1 MRMLRISLVILAF
14 ACFAGALYAQDEVA
28 DALYGEGLRNYV
40 LKDYKAAL
48 KNFEGLYQLNP
59 NDVKNREMLANTLL
73 ALGDAAFD
81 DEDYG
86 KAETYYLK
94 AKGISPA
101 NTESQNR
108 LDIVRAAWD
117 RQIDLARETAES
129 SAESGQAGSSQ
140 NPQPSTGQIPIII
153 QTPPSE
159 ESGAILALLERVLS
173 SQEGAQDNM
182 EGDLRRLSDQQNN
195 DRDLFLRTILIGIGI
210 FLAATLVIVVV
221 VLLVVRSRRTN
232 VSSNQPEPA
241 MNQGKYL
248 ALTIDDGDYLTDERH
263 SDIIRARRLTELAGK
278 LNRGEDSW
286 ETIQDYVGELSIEL
300 KDEIL
305 SSVEKKLQSSSKP
318 ENDNVMSVLLPL
330 VTDSDENLGSR
341 SQNILTSLSE
351 ETERSY
357 SAAISDCPDTDDDP
371 LDPLSYNS
379 ILQLARLVDSKT
391 GRPEHS
397 VMVGNLSREIAQRL
411 NLPSLNPEFVRKV
424 GLGFDIG
431 FLEISDE
438 VMKKDGPLNEEEFAI
453 MRSHTDRG
461 PELLE
466 HANPPEDFIIGM
478 TMHHERLDGSG
489 YPRGRSGDDIPMIA
503 RIIAVA
509 DMFCA
514 ATADRPYHKPLSVE
528 ACLEIM
534 KGLSGTQLDVDVV
547 NILLDIFED
556 RGDNK

>member
-14 ACFAGALYAQDEVA
+14 AYCTGALYAQDEVT
-28 DALYGEGLRNYV
+28 DALYAEGLRNYV
-40 LKDYKAAL
+40 LKDYKAAF
-48 KNFEGLYQLNP
+48 KSFEGLYQLNP
-59 NDVKNREMLANTLL
+59 YDVKSREMLVNTLL
-73 ALGDAAFD
+73 ALGDAAYE
-81 DEDYG
+81 DEDFG

-117 RQIDLARETAES
+117 RQRVLARETAES
-129 SAESGQAGSSQ
+129 TAESGQAGSSQ
-140 NPQPSTGQIPIII
+140 ESQASTGQIPIII

-173 SQEGAQDNM
+173 SQEGSQNNM
-182 EGDLRRLSDQQNN
+182 EGDLQRLSEQQSN

-210 FLAATLVIVVV
+210 FLGSTLIIVIVV
-221 VLLVVRSRRTN
+221 LLIARNRKTTVNSY
-232 VSSNQPEPA
+232 QPIPSESL
-241 MNQGKYL
+241 GKYR
-248 ALTIDDGDYLTDERH
+248 ALTIDAGEYLTDERH

-278 LNRGEDSW
+278 LNHGEDSW
-286 ETIQDYVGELSIEL
+286 ETIQDYVGELNIEL

-305 SSVEKKLQSSSKP
+305 SLVEKQLRSGSVP
-318 ENDNVMSVLLPL
+318 EHDNVMSVLLPL
-330 VTDSDENLGSR
+330 VTDSDEKLGNR
-341 SQNILTSLSE
+341 SQKILSNLSE
-351 ETERSY
+351 ETEYSY
-357 SAAISDCPDTDDDP
+357 SDDDP

-397 VMVGNLSREIAQRL
+397 VMVGNLSREIALRL
-411 NLPSLNPEFVRKV
+411 NLPSLNPEIVRKV
-424 GLGFDIG
+424 GLGYDIG

-438 VMKKDGPLNEEEFAI
+438 VMKKDGPLNEDEMAI

-466 HANPPEDFIIGM
+466 HADPSEDFIIGM

-489 YPRGRSGDDIPMIA
+489 YPKGLSGDDIPMIA

-514 ATADRPYHKPLSVE
+514 ATADRPYRKSLSVE

-534 KGLSGTQLDVDVV
+534 RGLSGSQLDVDVV
-547 NILLDIFED
+547 NVLLDIFEN
-556 RGDNK
+556 RGGNK